1 MADEKKQG
9 EVIALNMDR
18 LKTIAELD
26 RVIKYIDGFSLFK
39 KMFVDGM
46 GAAPEN
52 LESIWHDLQI
62 FRLVILGKTE
72 VDDPDYKLRIDRHIN
87 ALVDKSEVPDSYRI
101 ETDVER
107 TKTLEQASSA
117 NVYARFVYDEKGEVD
132 LTKSNI
138 RPWVVE
144 ICRSV
149 FRQMD
154 LCVRGGVKDEETG
167 RLIKPKCCFNNYSC
181 DQIFLV
187 NNQKFRGA
195 EQMFCTKKCQ
205 KNYHARMAMRKKKGN
220 QQINLNYDGIN

>member
-9 EVIALNMDR
+9 AVIALNIDR
-18 LKTIAELD
+18 LKAVAELD
-26 RVIKYIDGFSLFK
+26 RVIKYIDGFSLFQ

-46 GAAPEN
+46 GVAPEN
-52 LESIWHDLQI
+52 LESIWHDLRI
-62 FRLVILGKTE
+62 FRLVILGEKE
-72 VDDPDYKLRIDRHIN
+72 VDNPDYKLRIDRHIN
-87 ALVDKSEVPDSYRI
+87 APVDKSEMPDSYRF

-107 TKTLEQASSA
+107 TKMVEQTSWD

-132 LTKSNI
+132 LIKSNI

-144 ICRSV
+144 ICRPI

-154 LCVRGGVKDEETG
+154 LCVRGGIKGEETG
-167 RLIKPKCCFNNYSC
+167 RLIKPKCCFNDYSC

-187 NNQKFRGA
+187 NNQKFRGP

-205 KNYHARMAMRKKKGN
+205 KNYHARIAMRKKKKS
-220 QQINLNYDGIN
+220 QQINLNYNGIS